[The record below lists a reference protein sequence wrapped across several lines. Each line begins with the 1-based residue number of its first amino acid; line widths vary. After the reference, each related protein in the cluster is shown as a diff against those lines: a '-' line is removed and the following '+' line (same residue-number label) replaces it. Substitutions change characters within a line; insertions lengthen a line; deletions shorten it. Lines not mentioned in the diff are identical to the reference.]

1 MKSSLSHLPKNKQNE
16 LKKIIATISDIADV
30 EMIILFGSYARGNW
44 REAKDVVADKPG
56 FRRISDYDILII
68 TEKKDK
74 SSWHKI
80 SSKCQKLKLS
90 APVRVEAHDIEM
102 LNIKLAEGQYF
113 FSDIKKEGIMIYDSK
128 RFGLVEKRK
137 LGVKERQRIA
147 RNYFK
152 HWFEEKTKGF
162 WRHYLLEI
170 KVDSDDNGLTAFFL
184 HQTAEHAYKTLHL
197 VFTNYSPHEHFLSY
211 LAKDV
216 KHLHHDLK
224 KLFPQKTK
232 SQQDRFE
239 LLEEAYIS
247 GRYDMDFYM
256 AKKDLEML
264 AKDVIRLLE
273 IAEEICRKNVGS
285 L

>member
-1 MKSSLSHLPKNKQNE
+1 MKNSFDHLPKSKQLE
-16 LKKIIATISDIADV
+16 LKKIVSLIRNLADI
-30 EMIILFGSYARGNW
+30 EMIILFGSYARGSW
-44 REAKDVVADKPG
+44 REVKDVVPDKPG
-56 FRRISDYDILII
+56 FRRISDYDILVI

-74 SSWHKI
+74 SRWHKI
-80 SSKCQKLKLS
+80 ASVCQKLKLS
-90 APVRVEAHDIEM
+90 ALVRTEFHDIGM

-113 FSDIKKEGIMIYDSK
+113 FSDIKKEGIMLYDSTRFKLAKK
-128 RFGLVEKRK
+128 RRLKPEEK
-137 LGVKERQRIA
+137 QRIA
-147 RNYFK
+147 RDYFDETFQCAQDF
-152 HWFEEKTKGF
+152 FETYKFCFRTKR
-162 WRHYLLEI
+162 WNRA
-170 KVDSDDNGLTAFFL
+170 AFHL